1 MANFIQGVPNIV
13 VIAGGAFLVYY
24 FFIRDEKKG
33 VDVGTQAGRGLRD

>member
-24 FFIRDEKKG
+24 FFIRESDEDKAKKG
-33 VDVGTQAGRGLRD
+33 KGNA